1 MGSRHQKF
9 DPRQYMCRS
18 QFEVFHSLDPEPS
31 DIAIHHHD
39 FYEVYFFLSG
49 KVEYRVEGRIYQL
62 RAGDL
67 LLISPMELHQM
78 IVKESSAAYD
88 RFVLW
93 IDREYLEGF
102 TNGGDSLTRCFD
114 TTQSNHT
121 NLLRLTPSQRADIM
135 MRFEMLVQE
144 NYGEEYARDV
154 GAIGNLL
161 LLMVKLNRIALQ
173 RNKPRLSGEG
183 DIVESPL
190 VTQVL
195 DYVNDHYDENLSL
208 EGLAQKFYVSKY
220 HLSHEFSRVVGTSV
234 YRYITMKRL
243 LIAKQMLSSG
253 ISPGTAYI
261 NCGFSDYANFYR
273 AFKAQYGINPR
284 DCMSTG

>member
-18 QFEVFHSLDPEPS
+18 HFEVFHSLDPEPS

-49 KVEYRVEGRIYQL
+49 KVEYRVEGRVYQL
-62 RAGDL
+62 KPGDL
-67 LLISPMELHQM
+67 LLISPMELHQL

-93 IDREYLEGF
+93 IDKSYLEGF
-102 TNGGDSLTRCFD
+102 TNENTSLTRCFD
-114 TTQSNHT
+114 CTLSTHT

-144 NYGEEYARDV
+144 SYGEEYASDV
-154 GAIGNLL
+154 SAVGNLL

-173 RNKPRLSGEG
+173 KNKPLPSG
-183 DIVESPL
+183 DAVESPL
-190 VTQVL
+190 VTQVVG
-195 DYVNDHYDENLSL
+195 YINDHYSENLSL
-208 EGLAQKFYVSKY
+208 ESLSQKFYVSKY

-234 YRYITMKRL
+234 YRYITLKRL
-243 LIAKQMLSSG
+243 LIAKQMLASG

-273 AFKAQYGINPR
+273 AFKAQYGVNPR
-284 DCMSTG
+284 DCLGTG

>member
-39 FYEVYFFLSG
+39 FYEVYFFLGG

-62 RAGDL
+62 KPGDL
-67 LLISPMELHQM
+67 LLISPMELHQL
-78 IVKESSAAYD
+78 IVKESSSAYD

-93 IDREYLEGF
+93 IDKEYLESF
-102 TNGGDSLTRCFD
+102 ASGGNSLTRCFD
-114 TTQSNHT
+114 STLSTHT
-121 NLLRLTPSQRADIM
+121 NLRRLTTAQRADIM
-135 MRFEMLVQE
+135 MCFEMLVQE
-144 NYGEEYARDV
+144 SYGEEYAGDV
-154 GAIGNLL
+154 SALGNFL

-173 RNKPRLSGEG
+173 KNKPSLSG
-183 DIVESPL
+183 DTVESPL

-195 DYVNDHYDENLSL
+195 NYVNDHYNENLSL

-253 ISPGTAYI
+253 ISPGNAYI

-273 AFKAQYGINPR
+273 AFKAQYGVNPR
-284 DCMSTG
+284 DCMGTG